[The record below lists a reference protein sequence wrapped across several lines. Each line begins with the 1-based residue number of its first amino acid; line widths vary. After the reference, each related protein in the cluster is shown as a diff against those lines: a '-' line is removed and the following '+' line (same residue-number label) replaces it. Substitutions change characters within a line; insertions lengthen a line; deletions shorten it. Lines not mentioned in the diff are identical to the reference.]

1 VAGKL
6 QGHTLFVAEE
16 GYVAVSYHFDLFR
29 IRAGDV
35 LVCLFGIEVP
45 FVLRLFI
52 GTSTHEMLNVAYVPG
67 HGDDILCNGRGLRK
81 RTADWV
87 DIATE
92 GGDEYAIV

>member
-52 GTSTHEMLNVAYVPG
+52 GA
-67 HGDDILCNGRGLRK
+67 
-81 RTADWV
+81 
-87 DIATE
+87 
-92 GGDEYAIV
+92 